1 MALGGG
7 NFLTQNKVLPG
18 SYINFVSAASSNAN
32 ISDRGYAAVAVE
44 LGWGEEEKIFA
55 VTANEFMT
63 DSMKIFGYGYSDE
76 KLKGIRDIFLNAA
89 TVYFYRLNKGE
100 KAECKFATA
109 KYSGERGNDIE
120 IEVNENSG
128 KYTVTTFMAGEET
141 DTQEVISM
149 SEIKDNDFV
158 VFKKEAVFSGGE
170 RISLTGGSN
179 GSVSATA
186 HQTFLDKLESV
197 SINTLGC
204 LSDEESI
211 KKLYV
216 QYTKNMR
223 DTYGV
228 KFQTVVHKYEA
239 EYEGVINIEN
249 DAEENEKYALVWWV
263 TGAAAGCDINE
274 SLTNKIYD
282 GEYSVFTAYKQSEL
296 EESIKEGKF
305 IFHLNGNEVRVLE
318 DINSYTE
325 FKNGKDSNFGENQ
338 IIRLLDQTG
347 NDIAVMFNE
356 YYLGKVQNNSAGR
369 MAFWNDI
376 VTYNRELES
385 LGVIENFV
393 PEDVI
398 VEIGKDKKT
407 VSVTNPI
414 TPVCAMAKLYMTVII
429 Q

>member
-7 NFLTQNKVLPG
+7 SFLTQNKILPG

-32 ISDRGYAAVAVE
+32 ISDRGYAAAAVE
-44 LGWGEEEKIFA
+44 LDWGEEEKIFA

-76 KLKGIRDIFLNAA
+76 KLTGIREVFLNAA

-100 KAECKFATA
+100 KAECKFAKA
-109 KYSGERGNDIE
+109 KYSGKRGNDIE

-128 KYTVTTFMAGEET
+128 KYTVTTFMAGEEA
-141 DTQEVISM
+141 DSQEVTSVN
-149 SEIKDNDFV
+149 EIKDNDFV
-158 VFKKEAVFSGGE
+158 VFKKEASFSNSE
-170 RISLTGGSN
+170 KVSLTGGSN
-179 GSVSATA
+179 GSVSSSA
-186 HQTFLDKLESV
+186 HQTFLDKLESI

-204 LSDEESI
+204 LSDDESI

-223 DTYGV
+223 DDYGV

-239 EYEGVINIEN
+239 EYEGVINVEN
-249 DAEENEKYALVWWV
+249 DAEEGEKYSLVWWV
-263 TGAAAGCDINE
+263 TGAAAGCEINE
-274 SLTNKIYD
+274 SLTNKLYD
-282 GEYSVFTAYKQSEL
+282 GEYGVFTDYKQSEL
-296 EESIKEGKF
+296 EEGIKKGKF
-305 IFHLNGNEVRVLE
+305 MFHLNGDEVRVLE

-325 FKNGKDSNFGENQ
+325 FKSGKDSNFGENQ

-356 YYLGKVQNNSAGR
+356 YYLGKVQNNAAGR
-369 MAFWNDI
+369 TAFWNDI

-385 LGVIENFV
+385 MGVIENFV

-398 VEIGKDKKT
+398 VEMGKDKKT

>member
-1 MALGGG
+1 
-7 NFLTQNKVLPG
+7 
-18 SYINFVSAASSNAN
+18 
-32 ISDRGYAAVAVE
+32 
-44 LGWGEEEKIFA
+44 
-55 VTANEFMT
+55 
-63 DSMKIFGYGYSDE
+63 
-76 KLKGIRDIFLNAA
+76 
-89 TVYFYRLNKGE
+89 
-100 KAECKFATA
+100 
-109 KYSGERGNDIE
+109 
-120 IEVNENSG
+120 
-128 KYTVTTFMAGEET
+128 MAGCE
-141 DTQEVISM
+141 
-149 SEIKDNDFV
+149 
-158 VFKKEAVFSGGE
+158 
-170 RISLTGGSN
+170 
-179 GSVSATA
+179 
-186 HQTFLDKLESV
+186 
-197 SINTLGC
+197 
-204 LSDEESI
+204 
-211 KKLYV
+211 
-216 QYTKNMR
+216 
-223 DTYGV
+223 
-228 KFQTVVHKYEA
+228 
-239 EYEGVINIEN
+239 
-249 DAEENEKYALVWWV
+249 
-263 TGAAAGCDINE
+263 INE

-282 GEYSVFTAYKQSEL
+282 GEYSVFTAYKQSEF

>member
-7 NFLTQNKVLPG
+7 SFLTQNKILPG

-44 LGWGEEEKIFA
+44 LDWGEEEKIFA

-63 DSMKIFGYGYSDE
+63 DSMKIFGYGYGDE
-76 KLKGIRDIFLNAA
+76 KLTGIREVFLNAA

-100 KAECKFATA
+100 KAECKFAKA
-109 KYSGERGNDIE
+109 KYSGKRGNDIE

-128 KYTVTTFMAGEET
+128 KYTVTTFMAGEEV
-141 DTQEVISM
+141 DSQEVTSV

-158 VFKKEAVFSGGE
+158 VFKKEAVFSGSE
-170 RISLTGGSN
+170 KVSLTGGSN
-179 GSVSATA
+179 GSVSSSA
-186 HQTFLDKLESV
+186 HQTFLDKLESI

-204 LSDEESI
+204 LSDDESI

-223 DTYGV
+223 DDYGV

-239 EYEGVINIEN
+239 EYEGVINVEN
-249 DAEENEKYALVWWV
+249 DAEEGEKYSLVWWV
-263 TGAAAGCDINE
+263 TGAAAGCEINE
-274 SLTNKIYD
+274 SLTNKLYD
-282 GEYSVFTAYKQSEL
+282 GEYGVFTDYKQSEL
-296 EESIKEGKF
+296 EEGIKKGKF
-305 IFHLNGNEVRVLE
+305 MFHLNGDEVRVLE

-325 FKNGKDSNFGENQ
+325 FKSGKDSNFGENQ

-356 YYLGKVQNNSAGR
+356 YYLGKVQNNAAGR
-369 MAFWNDI
+369 TAFWNDI

-398 VEIGKDKKT
+398 VEMGKDKKT

>member
-7 NFLTQNKVLPG
+7 SFLTQNKILPG

-44 LGWGEEEKIFA
+44 LDWGEEEKIFA

-76 KLKGIRDIFLNAA
+76 KLTGIREVFLNAA

-100 KAECKFATA
+100 KAECKFAKA
-109 KYSGERGNDIE
+109 KYSGKRGNDIE

-128 KYTVTTFMAGEET
+128 KYTVTTFMAGEEV
-141 DTQEVISM
+141 DSQEVTSV

-158 VFKKEAVFSGGE
+158 VFKKEAVFSGSE
-170 RISLTGGSN
+170 KVSLTGGSN
-179 GSVSATA
+179 GSVSSSA
-186 HQTFLDKLESV
+186 HQTFLDKLESI

-204 LSDEESI
+204 LSDDESI

-223 DTYGV
+223 DDYGV

-239 EYEGVINIEN
+239 EYEGVINVEN
-249 DAEENEKYALVWWV
+249 DAEEGEKYSLVWWV
-263 TGAAAGCDINE
+263 TGAAAGCEINE
-274 SLTNKIYD
+274 SLTNKLYD
-282 GEYSVFTAYKQSEL
+282 GEYGVFTDYKQSEL
-296 EESIKEGKF
+296 EEGIKKGKF
-305 IFHLNGNEVRVLE
+305 MFHLNGDEVRVLE

-325 FKNGKDSNFGENQ
+325 FKSGKDSNFGENQ

-356 YYLGKVQNNSAGR
+356 YYLGKVQNNAAGR

-398 VEIGKDKKT
+398 VEMGKDKKT